1 MISALAA
8 ALESGH
14 LNEKRRM
21 ITKSSRARDKA
32 FSLLGLVKECLAF
45 LAYSVIAVVGVA
57 IVLTVVWV
65 TEEVVR

>member
-1 MISALAA
+1 
-8 ALESGH
+8 
-14 LNEKRRM
+14 M

-65 TEEVVR
+65 TEEVVQ